1 MKLDFK
7 NLMFVIDSYI
17 CESKR
22 LNQVNFICNLF
33 GYFTEKN
40 ENFFFDNG
48 RVCRWLKGT
57 AAVSPKI
64 VKFYTRSTNNF
75 NKLVLDIREFLLPCL
90 YDKDMATRELY
101 TLVSDDET
109 LSQQKRS
116 ELLINYSCEERFIGD
131 LIIFAL
137 ERRFKNRKRVL

>member
-1 MKLDFK
+1 MKLNFK
-7 NLMFVIDSYI
+7 NLMSVIDSYI
-17 CESKR
+17 RESKR

-33 GYFTEKN
+33 GYFVEKN
-40 ENFFFDNG
+40 EDFFFDNG

-64 VKFYTRSTNNF
+64 VRFYARSTSNF
-75 NKLVLDIREFLLPCL
+75 NKLVLDVREFLLPCL
-90 YDKDMATRELY
+90 YDKDMAARELY
-101 TLVSDDET
+101 TLVADDET

-116 ELLINYSCEERFIGD
+116 ELLINYPCEEKFIAD

-137 ERRFKNRKRVL
+137 ERRFKA